1 MLYSRSLLFTYFVCS
16 SVYLLIPDSKFITS
30 PFGIHKVV
38 FSMSLLL
45 FCAMLCWVAHSC
57 PTLCDP
63 MDRGA
68 WWPTVHGDSPGKST
82 GVGCHALLQ
91 GIFLTQ
97 GSNPGLLLCRWVLY
111 HLSHQGSWQK
121 FPKISCIKTAQ
132 FWRSSGE
139 DIVLS
144 LLWPKLQSLFGELR
158 SCELYSMAPPPKNHW
173 IYIPKTDELCYVN
186 YISIKL
192 IKT

>member
-1 MLYSRSLLFTYFVCS
+1 MIQLYISIHLFFFWFFSIIGYCIVLDIVLYSRSLLFTYFVCS

-82 GVGCHALLQ
+82 GVGFHALLQ

-97 GSNPGLLLCRWVLY
+97 GSNPGLLLCRWVLD
-111 HLSHQGSWQK
+111 HLSHQGS
-121 FPKISCIKTAQ
+121 P
-132 FWRSSGE
+132 
-139 DIVLS
+139 
-144 LLWPKLQSLFGELR
+144 
-158 SCELYSMAPPPKNHW
+158 
-173 IYIPKTDELCYVN
+173 
-186 YISIKL
+186 SIL
-192 IKT
+192 